1 MRLRLLLVLAAS
13 LPLAGCYLLQ
23 AAGGQL
29 AVNARR
35 EPLER
40 VLARPGTPP
49 ALAAR
54 LTLARRARDF
64 ASRSLGL
71 PDNASYRSYAH
82 LDRPYVVW
90 NVYATAPFS
99 VEPRTW
105 CFPVAGCVVYRGY
118 FSERAARTYARH
130 LEARGDDVAVEG
142 VVAYSTLG
150 HFADPILSTMLA
162 WDDDEI
168 AALLFHELAHQVAYA
183 PGDTTFNES
192 FASVVEEE
200 GLRRW
205 LATEGR
211 PGALERH
218 ATELAASRERVRLV
232 AATRERLRTLYEE
245 GGSEASL
252 RESKAAAFA
261 QLRAALVRAGQGSD
275 SWATGPLNNASLV
288 PVAAY
293 GDCVPALAA
302 RLAAVGSDL
311 ARFYEDMRS
320 LAQGPE
326 AARRALCGP

>member
-1 MRLRLLLVLAAS
+1 LRLRLLLVLAAS

-23 AAGGQL
+23 AASGQL
-29 AVNARR
+29 AINARR

-49 ALAAR
+49 ELAAR
-54 LTLARRARDF
+54 LGLARRARDF
-64 ASRSLGL
+64 ASQALGL
-71 PDNASYRSYAH
+71 PDNASYRSYAD
-82 LDRPYVVW
+82 LGRPYVVW

-99 VEPRTW
+99 ADPRSW

-118 FSERAARTYARH
+118 FAERAARAYARR

-142 VVAYSTLG
+142 VIAYSTLG

-168 AALLFHELAHQVAYA
+168 AAVLFHELAHQVAYA

-211 PGALERH
+211 PGAGERH
-218 ATELAASRERVRLV
+218 AAELAAAQQRVTLV
-232 AATRERLRTLYEE
+232 AATRERLRTLYAG
-245 GGSEASL
+245 GGSGASL
-252 RESKAAAFA
+252 REAKAAEFA
-261 QLRAALVRAGQGSD
+261 RLRASLVELGQGSD
-275 SWATGPLNNASLV
+275 AWATGPLNNASLV

-293 GDCVPALAA
+293 SDCVPALAA
-302 RLAAVGSDL
+302 RLAAVGGDL
-311 ARFYEDMRS
+311 ARFYEEMRA
-320 LAQGPE
+320 LARGPA
-326 AARRALCGP
+326 AARRAVCGP